1 MILIRYKDNEYYIAN
16 QISNIDVGSYVFISG
31 YETFGEILG
40 YANTEHNLI
49 KIKGPSTYLSVSQNK
64 LYQIVGST
72 KPGFKYSLNRKDL
85 DFQFGTFTPKEV
97 IQYYLNY
104 CEKNKD
110 ATIDD
115 FNRLFLNKN
124 RNLINIEE
132 ITIDS
137 NSELVFGDVKP
148 MLY

>member
-1 MILIRYKDNEYYIAN
+1 
-16 QISNIDVGSYVFISG
+16 
-31 YETFGEILG
+31 
-40 YANTEHNLI
+40 
-49 KIKGPSTYLSVSQNK
+49 
-64 LYQIVGST
+64 
-72 KPGFKYSLNRKDL
+72 L
-85 DFQFGTFTPKEV
+85 DFQFGAFTPKEV
-97 IQYYLNY
+97 IQSYLNY

-124 RNLINIEE
+124 RNVINIEE

-137 NSELVFGDVKP
+137 NFEISFGDVKP

>member
-1 MILIRYKDNEYYIAN
+1 MILIRYKDNEYYIAKP
-16 QISNIDVGSYVFISG
+16 ISNIDVGSYVFVSG
-31 YETFGEILG
+31 YETFGELLG

-49 KIKGPSTYLSVSQNK
+49 KIKGSSTYLSVSQNK
-64 LYQIVGST
+64 LYEIVGST
-72 KPGFKYSLNRKDL
+72 KSGFKYSLNRKDL
-85 DFQFGTFTPKEV
+85 DFQFGAFTPKEV

-104 CEKNKD
+104 CEKNEN

-115 FNRLFLNKN
+115 FNIFFLNKN
-124 RNLINIEE
+124 RNVITIEE
-132 ITIDS
+132 INLES